1 MARSHELDTASDA
14 DARALLTRACG
25 ASRWVDRM
33 MARRPFGG
41 DARMLR
47 AARIEW
53 FGLTEADW
61 LEAFSH
67 HPQIG
72 DRALAPPKL
81 PSEGGS
87 LAARFPTTHDL
98 LAKEQAGVARAGDE
112 VLSALAEAN
121 QAYLDRFGF
130 IFIVCATG
138 KTAEEMLQL
147 LRDRLPHDRATEL
160 RIAAEEQAKI
170 TALRLGGY

>member
-14 DARALLTRACG
+14 DARALLTRVCG

-41 DARMLR
+41 DARLLR

-72 DRALAPPKL
+72 DRA
-81 PSEGGS
+81 S

-112 VLSALAEAN
+112 VLSALADAN

>member
-1 MARSHELDTASDA
+1 MARSHELDAATVAG
-14 DARALLTRACG
+14 ARAILTRACG

-33 MARRPFGG
+33 VARRPFGG
-41 DARMLR
+41 DARLLR

-67 HPQIG
+67 HPKVG
-72 DRALAPPKL
+72 DRA
-81 PSEGGS
+81 S
-87 LAARFPTTHDL
+87 LAARYPVTHDL
-98 LAKEQAGVARAGDE
+98 SAKEQSAVAFANAD
-112 VLSALAEAN
+112 VIIALAEAN

-138 KTAEEMLQL
+138 KSAEEMLQL
-147 LRDRLPHDRATEL
+147 LRDRLGNDRATEL
-160 RIAAEEQAKI
+160 RTAAEEQAKI

>member
-1 MARSHELDTASDA
+1 MARSHELDTATDA
-14 DARALLTRACG
+14 DARAILTRACG
-25 ASRWVDRM
+25 SPRWVDRM
-33 MARRPFGG
+33 MARRPFGS
-41 DARMLR
+41 DARLLR

-72 DRALAPPKL
+72 DRD
-81 PSEGGS
+81 S
-87 LAARFPTTHDL
+87 LAARFPATHDL
-98 LAKEQAGVARAGDE
+98 SAKEQAGISGAHDA
-112 VLSALAEAN
+112 VLSALTEAN
-121 QAYLDRFGF
+121 AAYLDRFGF

-138 KTAEEMLQL
+138 KTAEEMLTL
-147 LRDRLPHDRATEL
+147 LRARLPNNRATEL
-160 RIAAEEQAKI
+160 RNAAEEQAKI